1 MPPVAFEVRAFSGS
15 AISESRISVKVLGKK
30 TSRCG
35 ELFANQSQSNQ
46 PCSHCKFWIFRLLWF
61 WTCCFQFLCHFG
73 KCKAKLNVAFQLSC
87 VKSVFLFCCRLVKL
101 EKSKFDCAFCKGC
114 VEVQHMVSAVI
125 VMLISAVIRTV
136 CCVPDVCKLCHC
148 GWFLFVQLFNES
160 WVYRS
165 AISVHSALVDFQ
177 SICNQSFVACHDV
190 CKVSEALRC
199 VSVRSDVNMNSCP
212 NPCVAYCSCLAK
224 SSHKLLQGFNVAV
237 VKNRCN
243 QFALFSI
250 ASCNADVLL
259 KFPFSALC
267 IPS

>member
-1 MPPVAFEVRAFSGS
+1 MIYLVGKLSTKATWAAVLPPVAFEVRAFSGS

-148 GWFLFVQLFNES
+148 GWFLFCSAVQ
-160 WVYRS
+160 
-165 AISVHSALVDFQ
+165 
-177 SICNQSFVACHDV
+177 
-190 CKVSEALRC
+190 
-199 VSVRSDVNMNSCP
+199 
-212 NPCVAYCSCLAK
+212 
-224 SSHKLLQGFNVAV
+224 
-237 VKNRCN
+237 
-243 QFALFSI
+243 
-250 ASCNADVLL
+250 
-259 KFPFSALC
+259 
-267 IPS
+267 

>member
-1 MPPVAFEVRAFSGS
+1 
-15 AISESRISVKVLGKK
+15 
-30 TSRCG
+30 
-35 ELFANQSQSNQ
+35 
-46 PCSHCKFWIFRLLWF
+46 
-61 WTCCFQFLCHFG
+61 
-73 KCKAKLNVAFQLSC
+73 
-87 VKSVFLFCCRLVKL
+87 
-101 EKSKFDCAFCKGC
+101 
-114 VEVQHMVSAVI
+114 MVSAVI

-212 NPCVAYCSCLAK
+212 NLCVAYCSCLAK
-224 SSHKLLQGFNVAV
+224 SSHKLLQDFNVAV
-237 VKNRCN
+237 CKNRRYH
-243 QFALFSI
+243 FAFFSI
-250 ASCNADVLL
+250 TSCNADIFLE
-259 KFPFSALC
+259 FPFSALC